1 MAPALITCNK
11 MVSIFGEE
19 DFVCTRLD
27 ISVSLVGSEGSINPV
42 IPRTQMC
49 HGRECVLFHFLE
61 CEISPRGII
70 KGSATSSPRLTT
82 TLDLNNRKKVDIL
95 VANSSTT
102 FYLGG

>member
-1 MAPALITCNK
+1 M
-11 MVSIFGEE
+11 
-19 DFVCTRLD
+19 
-27 ISVSLVGSEGSINPV
+27 VGSEGSINPV

-70 KGSATSSPRLTT
+70 KGSATSSPRLTA

-102 FYLGG
+102 FYLGGID